1 MPSAQPCDED
11 DDDIVD
17 DDEPEELLQQFRD
30 GTEMKIVI
38 LGTNEISLT
47 QNRLNIKENPVFLL
61 SLRLHYIPKN
71 PKVL

>member
-1 MPSAQPCDED
+1 MKVLWAYSLTCASTLIQSDDDDED

-61 SLRLHYIPKN
+61 
-71 PKVL
+71 